1 MDCIAPKLVR
11 GGWQYYGHSVS
22 LDESPVTHVRPTE
35 SDPESIQVIRFRLG
49 GFREPTNRDCFFPN
63 AYFYFTETQ
72 LTRK

>member
-11 GGWQYYGHSVS
+11 GGWQYHDYSIP
-22 LDESPVTHVRPTE
+22 LDESPVSHVRPTE
-35 SDPESIQVIRFRLG
+35 SDPESIQVI
-49 GFREPTNRDCFFPN
+49 GFRDPANRDCYFPK